1 MKQSII
7 LLLFIFLTVAELSGQ
22 NQKLIA
28 SDAEE
33 FDKFGWSIDLDEN
46 YLIVGAPTKADFG
59 GNSGAAYIF
68 RFNGSEWVEEAKLT
82 ASDTL
87 AYNEFGY
94 SVSIDGDFAAVGARV
109 NYTGVGAVYIFKRN
123 GAVWEEEIKINCPDC
138 GTQGQALFGR
148 AVSLKGDRVL
158 IGAQQSTQSLY
169 EAGTAYIFKRENNNW
184 ILEETFIPADAAITA
199 QFGWSVSLTDNYA
212 MIGAY
217 SDPLTFN
224 NPMGAAYI
232 YKLDGNDWLF
242 DAKLLPDTLA
252 AYQLFGFSVSIDGNY
267 AVAGAPGGGS
277 NYGKRAIVFENEA
290 GQWNRKTILLPYDY
304 NVNFGRSVSI
314 LGNDII
320 VGNTR
325 YGAYLFRN
333 TQPDWNL
340 FAKIEPDD
348 TTYTVNDF
356 GESVSLSENFVA
368 VGDPS
373 GINNSSLKTGSVH
386 LFDKNLLVNVDENQL
401 AQPEDFALYQNYPNP
416 FNPSTSIQ
424 YAISNRQFVSLKV
437 YDVLGN
443 EIATLVNEEKDRGVY
458 SVNFDASHL
467 ASGIYLYRLSV
478 VPMAQRDLVLKDGQ
492 AGSFTETKKMILL
505 R

>member
-7 LLLFIFLTVAELSGQ
+7 LLLFILLTAAELSGQ

-33 FDKFGWSIDLDEN
+33 FDKFGLSVDLDN
-46 YLIVGAPTKADFG
+46 NQLIVGAPAKADFG
-59 GNSGAAYIF
+59 SNSGAAYIF
-68 RFNGSEWVEEAKLT
+68 QFNGSMWQETAKLT

-87 AYNEFGY
+87 AYNDFGY
-94 SVSIDGDFAAVGARV
+94 SVSIDGDIAAVGART

-123 GAVWEEEIKINCPDC
+123 GSVWEEETKINCPDC

-148 AVSLKGDRVL
+148 AVSLKGNRVL
-158 IGAQQSTQSLY
+158 IGAQQSSQSLY

-184 ILEETFIPADAAITA
+184 ILEKTFIPADAVITA
-199 QFGWSVSLTDNYA
+199 QFGWSVSLADNYA
-212 MIGAY
+212 MIGAAF
-217 SDPLTFN
+217 DPLSFN
-224 NPMGAAYI
+224 TPMGAAYI

-252 AYQLFGFSVSIDGNY
+252 ASQLFGFSVSIDGNY
-267 AVAGAPGGGS
+267 AVAGAPGGGT

-290 GQWNRKTILLPYDY
+290 GQWSRKAILLPYDY
-304 NVNFGRSVSI
+304 NVNFGRSVST
-314 LGNDII
+314 LDNDII

-325 YGAYLFRN
+325 HGAYLFRN

-340 FAKIEPDD
+340 FAKMEPDD

-386 LFDKNLLVNVDENQL
+386 LFDKNLLVNVDENQF
-401 AQPEDFALYQNYPNP
+401 APPENFALYQNYPNP

-443 EIATLVNEEKDRGVY
+443 EVATLVAEYREAGSYEVAFN
-458 SVNFDASHL
+458 ASGL
-467 ASGIYLYRLSV
+467 ASGIYFYKL
-478 VPMAQRDLVLKDGQ
+478 Q
-492 AGSFTETKKMILL
+492 AGSFVETKKMILL

>member
-7 LLLFIFLTVAELSGQ
+7 LLLFISLIIAELSGQ

-33 FDKFGWSIDLDEN
+33 FDKFGWSIDLDDN

-94 SVSIDGDFAAVGARV
+94 SVSIEGDFAAVGARV

-123 GAVWEEEIKINCPDC
+123 GTVWEEEIKINCPDC

-148 AVSLKGDRVL
+148 AVSLKEDRVL

-199 QFGWSVSLTDNYA
+199 QFGWSVSLAGNYA
-212 MIGAY
+212 IIGAVF
-217 SDPLTFN
+217 DPLSFN

-232 YKLDGNDWLF
+232 YKLDGNNWIF

-252 AYQLFGFSVSIDGNY
+252 PYQNFGFSVSINGNY
-267 AVAGAPGGGS
+267 AVAGAPGGGT

-290 GQWNRKTILLPYDY
+290 GQWNRKAILLPYDY
-304 NVNFGRSVSI
+304 NVNFGRSVAI
-314 LGNDII
+314 KGNDII

-356 GESVSLSENFVA
+356 GESVSLSENFVS

-373 GINNSSLKTGSVH
+373 GFNNSSLKTGSVH
-386 LFDKNLLVNVDENQL
+386 LFDKNLLVNVDENQFT
-401 AQPEDFALYQNYPNP
+401 QPEDFTLYQNYPNP
-416 FNPSTSIQ
+416 FNPSTK
-424 YAISNRQFVSLKV
+424 ISWQSPVGSHQTLKI
-437 YDVLGN
+437 YDMLGN
-443 EIATLVNEEKDRGVY
+443 EVATLVDEYREAGRYKVEFN
-458 SVNFDASHL
+458 SHSSNVRNL
-467 ASGIYLYRLSV
+467 ASGIYLYHLR
-478 VPMAQRDLVLKDGQ
+478 
-492 AGSFTETKKMILL
+492 AGDFVETKKMILL